1 MQGSL
6 LLADSHP
13 PMLAGVRSLLEG
25 LFEVVVMVADEASLI
40 AAIHRMRPDVVI
52 VDLSLPASGGAN
64 VARRLTR
71 EFAGLKV
78 IVLSVHDESTAVH
91 QVLAAGVAGFVLKRT
106 AATDLVEAVRAVL
119 GGGTYVSPAAGSL
132 TVIEGSP
139 SADESGRGFGRGGRP
154 GPMPALENLRSGSD
168 PRGPQTRYFRNYP
181 KTGYRA

>member
-1 MQGSL
+1 MQGSH

-52 VDLSLPASGGAN
+52 VDLSLPTSGGAN
-64 VARRLTR
+64 IARRLTR
-71 EFAGLKV
+71 DFAGLKV
-78 IVLSVHDESTAVH
+78 IVLSIHDESTAAQ

-139 SADESGRGFGRGGRP
+139 SAEESGRWFGRGGWP
-154 GPMPALENLRSGSD
+154 SPMPALEDLRSGSD
-168 PRGPQTRYFRNYP
+168 PRGPQTRYFRNSP

>member
-106 AATDLVEAVRAVL
+106 AATDLVEAVPRCS
-119 GGGTYVSPAAGSL
+119 GAAPTS
-132 TVIEGSP
+132 
-139 SADESGRGFGRGGRP
+139 RP
-154 GPMPALENLRSGSD
+154 RRD
-168 PRGPQTRYFRNYP
+168 P
-181 KTGYRA
+181 